1 MAERVSELCPAVT
14 YKQYDAK
21 DLDIYLKEISSKVLL
36 SGLASSCFYTIKNSR
51 RKRWFEELVK

>member
-21 DLDIYLKEISSKVLL
+21 DLGYLSKGDFKQSVAVR
-36 SGLASSCFYTIKNSR
+36 SGFFFASI
-51 RKRWFEELVK
+51 L